1 MGIYNLDRIFQ
12 PESVAVIGATETENS
27 IGNALMTNLENGG
40 FSGKIVPINP
50 KYATVKGIKTLET
63 IRQSSHPI
71 DLAIIATPI
80 STVSDIVDDCIA
92 AGTGGAVIISAG
104 GKETGDQGRD
114 IEKKIQEK
122 AYAGG
127 LRLVGPNC
135 LGIINTET
143 KLNASFASDMPSKG
157 KLAFVSQSGA
167 ICTSILDLSFKEK
180 IGFSH
185 FVSIGSMVDVD
196 FGDMID
202 YLGNDSRTSSILLY
216 IENLTQIRK
225 FMSAAR
231 AVSRIKPIVVLKSGR
246 SEAGARAASS
256 HTGALAGEDAV
267 YDTAFKRAGIIRV
280 NTIAQLFDCAE
291 LMAKTPPPKGSRL
304 AIITNGGGPG
314 VMATDA
320 LGNHGLAPAPLS
332 RELTESLD
340 DLLPQFW
347 SRNNP
352 IDILGDANRE
362 RFMKTVE
369 LCHESQSF
377 DGILT
382 IMVPQALTDPKPVAE
397 ALAASARDKRFPIF
411 ASWIGG
417 KKMETAVAV
426 LNQAKIPTYE
436 TPERAIQAFV
446 FMVAYGRNLELLTQI
461 PRKLS
466 HKLQYDH
473 NKVHNLLQDHM
484 KQDAGFLS
492 EAESKEILSAYGI
505 PVNTTQ
511 TAATEEDAVS
521 RAQKIG
527 FPVALKLISPDISH
541 KTDAHGVHLNLQSDD
556 AVQSA
561 FGKIME
567 GAKAYNPDAHIE
579 GVSVQQYID
588 SPDYE
593 LLIGAKKDVSFGPV
607 IVFGSGG
614 IFTEILEDRSLG
626 LPPLTPLLARRMME
640 NTRVFSL
647 LQGFR
652 NRPPAD
658 MEALEALLMRVSQ
671 LVVDFPQ
678 IAELDMN
685 PVIVKDGLPRAVDAR
700 IRLEDVAEPSALH
713 LVISPY
719 PDEYEFHEKT
729 DDGRDIFIRP
739 VKPEDAPLFKELF
752 KELSSTSV
760 YHRFFSAMKEIS
772 PAMLARFTQ
781 IDYDR
786 QIALIALDDSSKKEK
801 MFGIARVITDPDG
814 KSGEFSIL
822 IGDPWHGQGIGAKLL
837 GRVLQIAKNRK
848 IERVWGTVLRENSK
862 MIAFGKTLGFTP
874 TADTDLGE
882 IELKIDLTEAD
893 FSFLDQNP
901 AGG

>member
-12 PESVAVIGATETENS
+12 PDSVAVIGATEKENS

-40 FSGKIVPINP
+40 FPGKIVPINP
-50 KYATVKGIKTLET
+50 KYSKVHGIKTLES
-63 IRQSSHPI
+63 IRQHKNPI

-80 STVSDIVDDCIA
+80 STVPDIINDCITG
-92 AGTGGAVIISAG
+92 GTGGAVIISAG
-104 GKETGDQGRD
+104 GKEAGEQGRD
-114 IEKKIQEK
+114 FEKKFQEK

-127 LRLVGPNC
+127 LRLIGPNC
-135 LGIINTET
+135 LGIINTEA
-143 KLNASFASDMPSKG
+143 KLNASFASAMPSQG

-167 ICTSILDLSFKEK
+167 ICTSILDLSFKEN

-202 YLGNDSRTSSILLY
+202 YLGNDSRAGSILLY

-280 NTIAQLFDCAE
+280 KTIAQLFDCAE
-291 LMAKTPPPKGSRL
+291 LMAKPPRPEGSRL

-320 LGNHGLAPAPLS
+320 LADHGLKPAPLS
-332 RELTESLD
+332 RELTEALD
-340 DLLPQFW
+340 DILPPFW

-352 IDILGDANRE
+352 IDILGDATRK
-362 RFMKTVE
+362 RFTKTFE
-369 LCHESQSF
+369 LCRESRSF
-377 DGILT
+377 DSILT
-382 IMVPQALTDPKPVAE
+382 IMVPQALTDPEPVAE
-397 ALAASARDKRFPIF
+397 ALATSAEDNHFPVF

-417 KKMETAVAV
+417 KKMEAAMDV

-436 TPERAIQAFV
+436 TPERAVQAFV
-446 FMVAYGRNLELLTQI
+446 FMVAYNRNLELLTQI

-466 HKLQYDH
+466 RKLQYDPS
-473 NKVHNLLQDHM
+473 KVRRLLEDHM
-484 KQDAGFLS
+484 KQESGFLS
-492 EAESKEILSAYGI
+492 EAASKEILSAYGI
-505 PVNTTQ
+505 PVNMTQ
-511 TAATEEDAVS
+511 TATTKEDAVS
-521 RAQKIG
+521 MARKIG
-527 FPVALKLISPDISH
+527 YPVALKLMSPDISH
-541 KTDAHGVHLNLQSDD
+541 KTDARGVQLNLKSDE

-561 FGKIME
+561 FGKIMQ
-567 GAKAYNPDAHIE
+567 GAGAYNPEARIE
-579 GVSVQQYID
+579 GVSVQQHID

-593 LLIGAKKDVSFGPV
+593 LLIGAKSDVSFGPV

-614 IFTEILEDRSLG
+614 IFAEIMKDRALG
-626 LPPLTPLLARRMME
+626 LPPLNRLLALRMME
-640 NTRVFSL
+640 DTRVFKL

-658 MEALEALLMRVSQ
+658 MEALEALLMRISQ
-671 LVVDFPQ
+671 LMVDFPQ

-685 PVIVKDGLPRAVDAR
+685 PVLVKDGHPWSVDAR
-700 IRLEDVAEPSALH
+700 IRLEDTAKSSPMH
-713 LVISPY
+713 LIISPY

-729 DDGRDIFIRP
+729 DDGREIFIRP

-752 KELSSTSV
+752 KELSPTSI
-760 YHRFFSAMKEIS
+760 YHRFFSAIKEIS

-786 QIALIALDDSSKKEK
+786 QIAK
-801 MFGIARVITDPDG
+801 T
-814 KSGEFSIL
+814 
-822 IGDPWHGQGIGAKLL
+822 
-837 GRVLQIAKNRK
+837 RK
-848 IERVWGTVLRENSK
+848 IERVWGTVLRENRK
-862 MIAFGKTLGFTP
+862 MIALGKTLGFEP
-874 TADTDLGE
+874 RADTDLGE
-882 IELKIDLTEAD
+882 MELKIDLTETD
-893 FSFLDQNP
+893 FSFLNQHQP
-901 AGG
+901 R